1 MCINDTPFLSTRGAA
16 FMISDSPTLLP
27 HGNFNQDAGDSEP
40 DQHSSTVLHEVSE
53 YFPHYVVISDCGR
66 HACDK

>member
-1 MCINDTPFLSTRGAA
+1 MCINDTAFLSTRGVP

-27 HGNFNQDAGDSEP
+27 HGSLNEDAGASEL
-40 DQHSSTVLHEVSE
+40 DQHSSTALHEVSE
-53 YFPHYVVISDCGR
+53 YFPHYVIISDCGR